1 MTRHLARLADIAY
14 RRRGRV
20 ILAWIA
26 AAVVII
32 GVGSSLAGEYNAD
45 YNTPGSESKAASDL
59 TERSFGGYS
68 GQEIYVVWKDPAG
81 AERPAS
87 QERVDAFLAEA
98 GQVAHVARPTP
109 TRLSEDGTIGSTTL
123 PLTIEGWDVPKED
136 GEKLIAAAEKYSG
149 DGLEIRLGGD
159 PIRDA
164 QEQASPEGIGFLG
177 AAIVLLIAFGSVV
190 AAGLPLLI
198 ALVGLGITSGGLIVL
213 LANVVDVPDW
223 TTAVSGLIGI
233 GVGVDYALLVLTRF
247 RAAMSDGKDRHDAV
261 VEAVTTAGRSV
272 IIAGCTVV
280 IAVLGLFLTGLP
292 YMYGVAISASL
303 AVLVVMLAA
312 VSLLPALL
320 SYLGPR
326 VDRLKLPF
334 LGRALKA
341 EGNGESPAAR
351 WSHAVQRR
359 PWTAAILATVVLL
372 ALAIPALDMRLGFPD
387 AGNDPPNTMTRQAY
401 DLNAEGFGAGT
412 NGPLV
417 IAAELPDA
425 GAQATIG
432 SFAERLR
439 AERGVAFVADPQ
451 INREG
456 DAAIV
461 TVAPRGSPQDAETE
475 ALVNRLREDVIPEAL
490 RGSGVTAQ
498 IGGVTAALED
508 QSEYVTDRMPVFIA
522 GVVGLSFLLLLVAFH
537 SPLISLKAAVM
548 NLLSVG
554 AAYGV
559 MTLVAKGGAVGELV
573 GIDREV
579 PIAPFM
585 PVMMFAILFGL
596 SMDYEV
602 FLISRIREEYLKDG
616 NTRRAV
622 ADGLAKTARVITA
635 AAAIMVVVFLAFLAA
650 PDVFLKLFG
659 VGLAS
664 AIFLDATIVRMVLV
678 PAVMQLLGR
687 LNWWIPGGWSG
698 SCRGWTSSASPWAR
712 RAGPRGGR
720 YNPAGCRATNPAVDR
735 IEACQREPVTRVPL
749 VSKRTPA
756 TTRKTWPGLDQI
768 VIQRPGPGEPQLIRR
783 PESRGPASRPA
794 EASAKETEPEQS

>member
-1 MTRHLARLADIAY
+1 MTRALARLADIAY
-14 RRRGRV
+14 RRRGRMV
-20 ILAWIA
+20 LAWIA

-32 GVGSSLAGEYNAD
+32 GVGSALAGEYNANYD
-45 YNTPGSESKAASDL
+45 TPGSESKAASDL
-59 TERSFGGYS
+59 TEQRFAGYT

-81 AERPAS
+81 ATSPAAR
-87 QERVDAFLAEA
+87 ERVDAFLAEA
-98 GQVAHVARPTP
+98 QRVDHVAEQTP
-109 TRLSEDGTIGSTTL
+109 IRVSEDGTIGATTL

-136 GEKLIAAAEKYSG
+136 GEKLIAAAEKHSV
-149 DGLEIRLGGD
+149 DGLEIKLGGD
-159 PIRDA
+159 PIYQA
-164 QEQASPEGIGFLG
+164 QGSTPPEAIGFLG
-177 AAIVLLIAFGSVV
+177 GAIVLLIAFGSVV
-190 AAGLPLLI
+190 AAGLPLVI
-198 ALVGLGITSGGLIVL
+198 ALVGLGISSGGLIVL
-213 LANVVDVPDW
+213 LANVIDVPDW

-233 GVGVDYALLVLTRF
+233 GVGIDYALLVLTRF
-247 RAAMSDGKDRHDAV
+247 RAALNAGKDRHDAV

-272 IIAGCTVV
+272 IIAGGTVV

-320 SYLGPR
+320 SYLGPN
-326 VDRLKLPF
+326 VDRLRIPL
-334 LGRALKA
+334 LGRTLRA
-341 EGNGESPAAR
+341 GGDGESPAAR

-359 PWTAAILATVVLL
+359 PWTAALLAAAVLL
-372 ALAIPALDMRLGFPD
+372 ALAAPALGMRLGFPD
-387 AGNDPPNTMTRQAY
+387 AGNDPPDTMTRQAY
-401 DLNAEGFGAGT
+401 DLQTEGFGPGT

-417 IAAELPDA
+417 IAAELPDRSA
-425 GAQATIG
+425 AAEIDAM
-432 SFAERLR
+432 AERLR
-439 AERGVAFVADPQ
+439 DERGVAFVPEPQ
-451 INREG
+451 INNRG

-461 TVAPRGSPQDAETE
+461 TVIPTTSPQAADTE
-475 ALVNRLREDVIPEAL
+475 ELVNRLRDDVVPEAL
-490 RGSGVTAQ
+490 GASGITAD

-508 QSEYVTDRMPVFIA
+508 QSEFMKDRLPLFTI

-559 MTLVAKGGAVGELV
+559 MTLAAKGGPFSELI
-573 GIDREV
+573 GIDHEV

-616 NTRRAV
+616 DTRRAV

-659 VGLAS
+659 IGLAS
-664 AIFLDATIVRMVLV
+664 AIFLDATVVRMVLV
-678 PAVMQLLGR
+678 PAVMQLLGDR
-687 LNWWIPGGWSG
+687 NWWIPDVERVAFGSADGRSG
-698 SCRGWTSSASPWAR
+698 
-712 RAGPRGGR
+712 
-720 YNPAGCRATNPAVDR
+720 
-735 IEACQREPVTRVPL
+735 
-749 VSKRTPA
+749 
-756 TTRKTWPGLDQI
+756 
-768 VIQRPGPGEPQLIRR
+768 
-783 PESRGPASRPA
+783 
-794 EASAKETEPEQS
+794 